1 MLPRRMAGPPI
12 PFSPIPLSPARPS
25 PAGREAPATGLPLP
39 GLPLSGLAAA
49 LPAPSRSY
57 PEPVYPGPSL
67 IFLDNPMRRF
77 AALLLGFY
85 LALHASYISEF
96 LIVHLGVSL
105 PVVAFSGIMVIASYV
120 FIGRVGRFFQS
131 SVSVPFFL
139 MLVWWLLAAG
149 IFSYK
154 GYLIE
159 MAEYAIRFH
168 TAPLVFCGIL
178 LSLSLV
184 RTAMTGYAWGF
195 VINLIFAWRYGTPD
209 ADGRFHV
216 AGTSMSNP
224 NDLALN
230 LLFGVAFM
238 TIFLVDSNLIKRV
251 FWLCCTLVSL
261 LFVLRTGSR
270 ANLLTLLAMTIMA
283 CIISSGRVR
292 AMVVAG
298 SLLIS
303 LILIA
308 VLPRSTWT
316 RLTTFTSASSE
327 DLAGEGHLEGAIGS
341 TEARK
346 NLQVRAIKIT
356 LANPIFG
363 VGPKMF
369 PYALDGYMRVQEN
382 QAKGTWQ
389 VPHNTYLDISAETG
403 LPGAALY
410 IGVIIWCL
418 RSNYRNVRWAQLWPE
433 ASGQALGNSTALM
446 LATVAYSFGTL
457 FVSIPFLF
465 QLPFLV
471 GLTAANSIA
480 MREAGLQRYPAP
492 RAAAPVN
499 LPLVPLPAFGPAR

>member
-1 MLPRRMAGPPI
+1 MLPRRMAGPSISSEALPSSA
-12 PFSPIPLSPARPS
+12 PFSSARPS
-25 PAGREAPATGLPLP
+25 PAGREVPAATY
-39 GLPLSGLAAA
+39 PLSGLAAA
-49 LPAPSRSY
+49 LPAPGWSYPAPVY
-57 PEPVYPGPSL
+57 PEPGL
-67 IFLDNPMRRF
+67 IPIDNPMTRF
-77 AALLLGFY
+77 ATLLLGFY
-85 LALHASYISEF
+85 LALHASYISEMM
-96 LIVHLGVSL
+96 IIYLGVSL
-105 PVVAFSGIMVIASYV
+105 PIVVVTGLMVVACCLV
-120 FIGRVGRFFQS
+120 IGRVGRFFQS
-131 SVSVPFFL
+131 SISIPFFL
-139 MLVWWLLAAG
+139 MLVWWLLAAV

-159 MAEYAIRFH
+159 MGEYAIRFH
-168 TAPLVFCGIL
+168 TAPIIFCGIL
-178 LSLSLV
+178 LSTNLV
-184 RTAMTGYAWGF
+184 RGAITGYAWGF
-195 VINLIFAWRYGTPD
+195 VANLVFTWRYATPD
-209 ADGRFHV
+209 ADGRLHI

-230 LLFGVAFM
+230 LLFGVALM

-251 FWLCCTLVSL
+251 FWLVCTLASL
-261 LFVLRTGSR
+261 LFMLRTGSR
-270 ANLLTLLAMTIMA
+270 ANLLTLLAMTMVA

-298 SLLIS
+298 SLLM
-303 LILIA
+303 LLVLAA
-308 VLPRSTWT
+308 VVPRSTWT
-316 RLTTFTSASSE
+316 RLTTFTSATSE
-327 DLAGEGHLEGAIGS
+327 DMAGEGNLAGAIGS

-356 LANPIFG
+356 LASPIFG

-389 VPHNTYLDISAETG
+389 VPHNTYLDISSETG
-403 LPGAALY
+403 LPGVALY
-410 IGVIIWCL
+410 LGVIIWCL
-418 RSNYRNVRWAQLWPE
+418 RSNYRNVRWAQLWAE
-433 ASGQALGNSTALM
+433 ASGQSLGNSTALL

-457 FVSIPFLF
+457 FCSIPYLF

-492 RAAAPVN
+492 RTAAPVN